1 MSSQP
6 DPVSW
11 KVIEK
16 GWRVVDAAG
25 DDVGTVGEITGDEN
39 VDIFDGLTISQGV
52 LSSDKYV
59 PSEQVAEIREGEVQL
74 SLTRDAV
81 EGLTQFKEPA
91 AQEEI
96 LDESS
101 TWYQRMAWWLTGRN
115 R

>member
-1 MSSQP
+1 MSDAP

-16 GWRVVDAAG
+16 GWRVLDAQG
-25 DDVGTVGEITGDEN
+25 DDLGAVGEITGDDN
-39 VDIFDGLTISQGV
+39 ADIFDGLTINQGI

-59 PSEQVAEIREGEVQL
+59 PSEQVAEIREGEVRL
-74 SLTRDAV
+74 SIDRNAV
-81 EGLTQFKEPA
+81 ERLQAFKEPA
-91 AQEEI
+91 AEEVV

-101 TWYQRMAWWLTGRN
+101 TWYQRLAWWLTGRN